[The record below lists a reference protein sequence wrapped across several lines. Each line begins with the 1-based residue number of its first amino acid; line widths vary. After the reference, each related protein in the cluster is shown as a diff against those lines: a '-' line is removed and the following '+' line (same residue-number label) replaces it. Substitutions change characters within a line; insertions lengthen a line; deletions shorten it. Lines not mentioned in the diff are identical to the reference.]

1 MIFAGL
7 SSVILITVRYFMNNT
22 KKKNEVLL
30 VHRVAQDVLAS
41 PSF

>member
-7 SSVILITVRYFMNNT
+7 SSVILITVLYFMNNT
-22 KKKNEVLL
+22 KKNEVLL

-41 PSF
+41 PNF